1 MFGRLKARWQCLMK
15 RLEVKPDN
23 VAMIIMA
30 CCVLHNVC
38 EIHGEEF
45 DDMWLEDNKNHPYP
59 QPDNEI
65 SSNTTQENHTSEA
78 IRDTLIK
85 HFKK

>member
-1 MFGRLKARWQCLMK
+1 MK
-15 RLEVKPDN
+15 ILEVKLDD
-23 VAMIIMA
+23 VAMIIMT

-45 DDMWLEDNKNHPYP
+45 DDMWLEDNKNHLYP
-59 QPDNEI
+59 QPDNES
-65 SSNTTQENHTSEA
+65 SSNTTQENHTSED

-85 HFKK
+85 HFQK